1 MERIHSQ
8 RNPCNGGALVT
19 AGDLLLWGDMN
30 RRLHAFG
37 ADTGEILWAT
47 IVDGIVQTSTI
58 TYAVY
63 DK

>member
-1 MERIHSQ
+1 
-8 RNPCNGGALVT
+8 
-19 AGDLLLWGDMN
+19 MN